1 MLPALT
7 CISVRSKGNAAV
19 TEKLG
24 RGGTGTEKPWPIPWR
39 TISLPHSAW
48 KQHFLTRSPR
58 PQAGMGTQ
66 YGRRGEARVRNGNM
80 SVEERGWNQSQN
92 PMDGKRKTDEVA
104 CESHRVATH
113 FEGRAETLPDQAT
126 RSY

>member
-1 MLPALT
+1 MLPALA
-7 CISVRSKGNAAV
+7 CISVRNEGNAAV

-24 RGGTGTEKPWPIPWR
+24 RGGAGTEKPWPIPWR
-39 TISLPHSAW
+39 TIFLPHSSW
-48 KQHFLTRSPR
+48 KQHFLERSFR

-66 YGRRGEARVRNGNM
+66 HGRKDEGQVRSGNM

-92 PMDGKRKTDEVA
+92 PIDGKRKTDEVA

-113 FEGRAETLPDQAT
+113 FEGLAETVPSQAT
-126 RSY
+126 RS